1 LDTTRNERDKLY
13 KRWLKICFTTLTN
26 ATESLLFSA
35 ECVEK
40 DAFPRSVAVEG
51 VAPIRNAPKKMFC
64 LAKDP
69 ETLKPPPQKTLTSTL
84 IQLQART
91 EPKPVT
97 KITPQKKTEP
107 KQTDRIVFFSYI
119 YKFFVS
125 LLK

>member
-107 KQTDRIVFFSYI
+107 KQTDRIVFFFPTYTS
-119 YKFFVS
+119 FSFHF
-125 LLK
+125 